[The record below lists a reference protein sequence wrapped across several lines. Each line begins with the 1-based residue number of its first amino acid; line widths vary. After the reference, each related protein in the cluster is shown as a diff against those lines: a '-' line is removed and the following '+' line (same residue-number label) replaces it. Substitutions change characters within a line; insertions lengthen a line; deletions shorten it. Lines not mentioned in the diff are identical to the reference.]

1 MWNLLPIV
9 IVVLVFLLRRGASAG
24 RKTAPRDPRSARAG
38 EPEPNRSASTDI
50 ASSNRPYPG
59 T

>member
-9 IVVLVFLLRRGASAG
+9 ILVLVFLLRRGAAAG
-24 RKTAPRDPRSARAG
+24 RKAAPRQPRSARVS
-38 EPEPNRSASTDI
+38 EPESNRSPSSDI